1 MTGRIKKASIILAA
15 LLLTSCSI
23 TTSSSPDD
31 NAALQGMI
39 KSDKYSAEIVSYA
52 DKIQESDYINI
63 NTDSLKLNCSV
74 PEEIGKYRVICID
87 GFQDNAEL
95 LFKNYIPSDSFD
107 NNNITDDNTS
117 YPYGPIY
124 NDEVNGISV
133 SVGCTGFFSFCRTS
147 NCGIMDNTIAAF
159 SSYVNDSNYY
169 SVSIENALKATDEF
183 AREFASVSGF
193 PNSLKAATVTEYS
206 SDDESSI
213 VEVKYS
219 NLYKNVSVFSM
230 MSSYNELSFEM
241 AVLPAASAFYD
252 IDNNTISE
260 FTVQCGF
267 EDYGTIETYS
277 EIISPEKALD
287 LFSKALSEHLKYEA
301 IGMELVYCPVYIDN
315 VEQSD
320 GITHRE
326 AAPWCNACS
335 YDVFELTPY
344 WAVYI
349 DVTPSK
355 EIYGLINC
363 ITGEVEFVN
372 NRK

>member
-1 MTGRIKKASIILAA
+1 MTGRILKVSIILSA
-15 LLLTSCSI
+15 LLLTSCSVI
-23 TTSSSPDD
+23 TSPTPDD
-31 NAALQGMI
+31 NAALEGII
-39 KSDKYSAEIVSYA
+39 KSDNYSAEISYC
-52 DKIQESDYINI
+52 DDQIQESDYINL

-74 PEEIGKYRVICID
+74 PEEIGKYQVICID

-124 NDEVNGISV
+124 NDEVSGLSV

-147 NCGIMDNTIAAF
+147 NCGIMDNTIPAF
-159 SSYVNDSNYY
+159 SSYVNNSNDY
-169 SVSIENALKATDEF
+169 SKSIENALKATDGF

-193 PNSLKAATVTEYS
+193 PNILKALTVTEYS
-206 SDDESSI
+206 SDDSDI

-219 NLYKNVSVFSM
+219 NLYKNVPIFSM

-241 AVLPAASAFYD
+241 AVLPAASAYYD
-252 IDNNTISE
+252 IENNTVNE

-267 EDYGTIETYS
+267 EDYSTIETYS

-287 LFSKALSEHLKYEA
+287 LFSEALSEHLKYEA

-315 VEQSD
+315 VEQSN

>member
-1 MTGRIKKASIILAA
+1 MKKASIILAT

-23 TTSSSPDD
+23 TTSSSSDD
-31 NAALQGMI
+31 DIASQDMVV
-39 KSDKYSAEIVSYA
+39 SDNCSAEISSYA
-52 DKIQESDYINI
+52 DKMQESDYINI

-74 PEEIGKYRVICID
+74 PKEIGKYQVICID
-87 GFQDNAEL
+87 GFQDNADL
-95 LFKNYIPSDSFD
+95 LFKEYIDSFD
-107 NNNITDDNTS
+107 KNNITDDNTS

-124 NDEVNGISV
+124 NDEVSGISV
-133 SVGCTGFFSFCRTS
+133 SVGCTGFFSFSRTS
-147 NCGIMDNTIAAF
+147 NYGVMDNSIPAF
-159 SSYVNDSNYY
+159 SSYVNDSIDY
-169 SVSIENALKATDEF
+169 SKSIENALKATDEF
-183 AREFASVSGF
+183 VEEFASISGF
-193 PNSLKAATVTEYS
+193 PNILKATTVTEYS
-206 SDDESSI
+206 SDEGNI

-219 NLYKNVSVFSM
+219 NLYKNVPVFSM
-230 MSSYNELSFEM
+230 LSTYNELSFEM
-241 AVLPAASAFYD
+241 AVLPAASAYYD
-252 IDNNTISE
+252 IENNTVNE

-287 LFSKALSEHLKYEA
+287 LFSEDLSEHLKYEA

-315 VEQSD
+315 VEQSN

-363 ITGEVEFVN
+363 ETGEVEFVN
-372 NRK
+372 NSK

>member
-1 MTGRIKKASIILAA
+1 MKKASIILAA

-31 NAALQGMI
+31 NADLQGMI
-39 KSDKYSAEIVSYA
+39 KSDNCSAEISSYA
-52 DKIQESDYINI
+52 DKIQESDFINI

-74 PEEIGKYRVICID
+74 PEEIGKYQVICID
-87 GFQDNAEL
+87 GFQDNADL
-95 LFKNYIPSDSFD
+95 LFKKYIPSDSFD
-107 NNNITDDNTS
+107 KNKITDDNTS

-124 NDEVNGISV
+124 NDEINGLSV
-133 SVGCTGFFSFCRTS
+133 SVGCTGFFSFCRAS
-147 NCGIMDNTIAAF
+147 NYGVMDNSIPAF
-159 SSYVNDSNYY
+159 SSCVNDSIDY
-169 SVSIENALKATDEF
+169 SKSIENAISATDEF

-193 PNSLKAATVTEYS
+193 PNILKATTVTEYS
-206 SDDESSI
+206 SDEGNI

-219 NLYKNVSVFSM
+219 NLYKNIPIFSM

-241 AVLPAASAFYD
+241 AVLPAASALYD
-252 IDNNTISE
+252 IENNTVNE

-267 EDYGTIETYS
+267 EDYSTIETYS
-277 EIISPEKALD
+277 EIISPEKALS
-287 LFSKALSEHLKYEA
+287 LFSEALSEHLKYKA
-301 IGMELVYCPVYIDN
+301 VGMELVYCPVYIDN
-315 VEQSD
+315 VEQSN

>member
-1 MTGRIKKASIILAA
+1 MKKASIILAA

-23 TTSSSPDD
+23 NTSLSRDD
-31 NAALQGMI
+31 VASQNLVI
-39 KSDKYSAEIVSYA
+39 SDNCSAEISSYA
-52 DKIQESDYINI
+52 DKIQENNYINI
-63 NTDSLKLNCSV
+63 NTDSLKFNCSV
-74 PEEIGKYRVICID
+74 PEEIGKYQVICID
-87 GFQDNAEL
+87 GFQDNADL
-95 LFKNYIPSDSFD
+95 LFKKYIPSDLFD
-107 NNNITDDNTS
+107 KSNITDDNTS

-133 SVGCTGFFSFCRTS
+133 SVGCTGFFSYCRTS
-147 NCGIMDNTIAAF
+147 DCGVMDNTIPAF
-159 SSYVNDSNYY
+159 SSYVNDSIGN

-183 AREFASVSGF
+183 AREFTSVSGF
-193 PNSLKAATVTEYS
+193 PNILKAATVTEYS
-206 SDDESSI
+206 SDDSNI

-219 NLYKNVSVFSM
+219 NLYKSIPIFSM

-252 IDNNTISE
+252 IESNTVNE

-267 EDYGTIETYS
+267 EDYSTIETYS

-287 LFSKALSEHLKYEA
+287 LFSEALSEHLKYDA

-315 VEQSD
+315 VEQSN